1 MDLIL
6 ARAQIGLATF
16 YALAVVG
23 LAFLIVLRP
32 LEFSESTMQ
41 LLQLILA
48 QLVAVL
54 IMSANYFF
62 QRQRPQTEIDHRPE
76 PDQ

>member
-1 MDLIL
+1 MDLLL
-6 ARAQIGLATF
+6 ARAQIGLAVF
-16 YALAVVG
+16 YALAVVS
-23 LAFLIVLRP
+23 LAFVILFRP
-32 LEFSESTMQ
+32 MELGESTMQ

-62 QRQRPQTEIDHRPE
+62 QRQRPQTSTDAP
-76 PDQ
+76 PVPPT